1 MRAPFPFRPCLL
13 AAALAMPSFAAADHD
28 NGRKTFRAFLHG
40 YEEVPAIN
48 TPASGRL
55 DLRIANDEQSIA
67 YTLSYEDLR
76 GTVTQAHI
84 HFAVRGTNG
93 GVMLWL
99 CGTSTNPGP
108 AAPNNP
114 PACPAPGG
122 SVSGTLTAAS
132 VQAIAAQ
139 QLSAGDM
146 PSVIDAIRVGAAYG
160 NVHTT
165 VVPSGEIRGQVR

>member
-1 MRAPFPFRPCLL
+1 MRRQSIAIL
-13 AAALAMPSFAAADHD
+13 ALAALASAAVPALADHE
-28 NGRKTFRAFLHG
+28 GRKSFRAFLHG

-48 TPASGRL
+48 TPASGRFEARL
-55 DLRIANDEQSIA
+55 ANDGQSIE

-84 HFAVRGTNG
+84 HFAARGTNG

-114 PACPAPGG
+114 PTCPTPGG
-122 SVSGTLTAAS
+122 TVNGTLTAAS

-139 QLSAGDM
+139 QLSAGDLQ
-146 PSVIDAIRVGAAYG
+146 SAVDAMRVGAAYV